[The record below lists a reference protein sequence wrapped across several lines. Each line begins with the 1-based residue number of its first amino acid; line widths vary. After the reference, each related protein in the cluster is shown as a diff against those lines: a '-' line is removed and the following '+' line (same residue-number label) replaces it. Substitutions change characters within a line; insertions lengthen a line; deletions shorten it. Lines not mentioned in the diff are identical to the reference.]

1 MKDNIQWLEEL
12 RRKRKE
18 IQEKEDKE
26 IEYQREVLGR
36 QGLSIPLKEFT
47 GDFQ

>member
-1 MKDNIQWLEEL
+1 MSNSKQWLEDL

-18 IQEKEDKE
+18 IQGKEDKE

-36 QGLSIPLKEFT
+36 QGLATPTREFA

>member
-1 MKDNIQWLEEL
+1 MKDNLQWLEEL

-36 QGLSIPLKEFT
+36 QGLATPTREFA

>member
-1 MKDNIQWLEEL
+1 MKDNLQWLEEL
-12 RRKRKE
+12 RRMRKE

-36 QGLSIPLKEFT
+36 QGLPAPTREFA